1 MSLEFIAFFTI
12 LSFLTSLLTSIF
24 SLGGGLIMLVALA
37 QFFPPAVLIPL
48 HGSVQ
53 LTNNLSRVF
62 VYRNF
67 FQWNLIRNILFSTFF
82 GAFLAINLFGSL
94 SDNILLLFIAATIL
108 FLTWAPSNHS
118 LFLALKNDLSCGFV
132 SGFAGIFVG
141 ANGPLVTACLRTK
154 NLQPEI
160 LIANHGA
167 IMVFQHLIKIILFSS
182 FFSFSI
188 LDYLVFLILMTISG
202 YLGAVI
208 AKRLIIKISLSK
220 FDLVLKVLLTLLSL
234 FLIV

>member
-1 MSLEFIAFFTI
+1 
-12 LSFLTSLLTSIF
+12 
-24 SLGGGLIMLVALA
+24 MLVALA

-188 LDYLVFLILMTISG
+188 LDYLVFLILMAISG

>member
-37 QFFPPAVLIPL
+37 QFFPPALLIPL

-188 LDYLVFLILMTISG
+188 LDYLVFLILMAVSG
-202 YLGAVI
+202 YLGAVT
-208 AKRLIIKISLSK
+208 AKRLIIKISFSK

>member
-1 MSLEFIAFFTI
+1 
-12 LSFLTSLLTSIF
+12 
-24 SLGGGLIMLVALA
+24 MLVALA

-141 ANGPLVTACLRTK
+141 AMTMLAGALLMLWGVCNMDRE
-154 NLQPEI
+154 NL
-160 LIANHGA
+160 G
-167 IMVFQHLIKIILFSS
+167 
-182 FFSFSI
+182 
-188 LDYLVFLILMTISG
+188 
-202 YLGAVI
+202 
-208 AKRLIIKISLSK
+208 
-220 FDLVLKVLLTLLSL
+220 
-234 FLIV
+234 

>member
-37 QFFPPAVLIPL
+37 QFFPPALLIPL

-67 FQWNLIRNILFSTFF
+67 FQWNLIRNIFFSTFF

-94 SDNILLLFIAATIL
+94 SDDILLFFIAATIL
-108 FLTWAPSNHS
+108 FLTWASSNHP

-188 LDYLVFLILMTISG
+188 LDYLVFLILMAISG

-208 AKRLIIKISLSK
+208 AKRLIIKISISK
-220 FDLVLKVLLTLLSL
+220 FDLVLKALLTLLSL